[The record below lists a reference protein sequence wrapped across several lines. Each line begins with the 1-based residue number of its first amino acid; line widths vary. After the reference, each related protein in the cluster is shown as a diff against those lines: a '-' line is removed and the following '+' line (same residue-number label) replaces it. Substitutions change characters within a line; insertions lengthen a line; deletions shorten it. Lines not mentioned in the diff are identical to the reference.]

1 MADTLQRLHDRL
13 GPLGAVDKKMFG
25 GVCFMLNGNMVAG
38 TSKQGMLARTGKDFD
53 TIAAG
58 RDDCRIMDMGGRT
71 MAGYWYV
78 QDSIDD
84 AAFGYWIDTA
94 LAHNATLPPK

>member
-1 MADTLQRLHDRL
+1 MTDILQRLHAKFD
-13 GPLGAVDKKMFG
+13 PMGAVNKKMFG

-58 RDDCRIMDMGGRT
+58 RDDCRVMDMGGRT
-71 MAGYWYV
+71 MAGFWFV
-78 QDSIDD
+78 ENSIDD
-84 AAFGYWIDTA
+84 AAFAYWMDVA
-94 LAHNATLPPK
+94 LAFNATLPPK